1 MRFAA
6 VTLAAAAVL
15 LAGCR
20 GNTSE
25 KPPIHP
31 IQDMRNQPKFRP
43 EAENKFFPDGRSMR
57 PPVEGTVAQGELRE
71 DAALYRVRIG
81 EAYLAKAPIA
91 VDEATLKRGQ
101 ERFNIYCAAC
111 HDRSGSGRG
120 MVVQR
125 GFPPPVDLAS
135 ERVRGFP
142 DGQIFDVIS
151 NGVRNMPSYAAQI
164 PEHDRWAIVSWVRV
178 LQRSQHA
185 SVKDVPPDRANQI
198 EPEAK

>member
-1 MRFAA
+1 MRVAA
-6 VTLAAAAVL
+6 LMIAAAAL

-43 EAENKFFPDGRSMR
+43 EAKNAFFPDGRAMR
-57 PPVEGTVAQGELRE
+57 PPVEGVVAQGELRE
-71 DAALYRVRIG
+71 DEAFYRGRMG
-81 EAYLAKAPIA
+81 EAYVAKAPIA

-101 ERFNIYCAAC
+101 ERFNIYCATC
-111 HDRSGSGRG
+111 HDRTGSGRG

-125 GFPPPVDLAS
+125 GFPPPVDLSS
-135 ERVRGFP
+135 ERVRGFS
-142 DGQIFDVIS
+142 DGQIFDTLS
-151 NGVRNMPSYAAQI
+151 TGVRNMPSYAAQI
-164 PEHDRWAIVSWVRV
+164 PEQDRWAIVSWVRV

-185 SVKDVPPDRANQI
+185 SVKDVPPDLQNQI